1 MHWKHA
7 DIVKKLDNKVL
18 NNFILSLKL
27 RDWEP
32 NKINFLVELFYK
44 KNLLYK
50 KANILFFKS
59 KNFFDI
65 TF

>member
-44 KNLLYK
+44 KRIYFTK
-50 KANILFFKS
+50 KQIYSF
-59 KNFFDI
+59 
-65 TF
+65 